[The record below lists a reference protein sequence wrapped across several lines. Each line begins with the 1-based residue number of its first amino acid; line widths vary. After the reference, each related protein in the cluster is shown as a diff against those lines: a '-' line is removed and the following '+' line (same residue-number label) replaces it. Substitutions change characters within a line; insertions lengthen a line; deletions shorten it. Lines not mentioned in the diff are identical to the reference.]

1 MTFSTQLSVHF
12 RHTAISVAQ
21 MHRFIRDTCTDIC
34 CTCGVFRLHGLS
46 LKDQTRF
53 WCLRLVTNVN
63 IVFIEVMVLFVKAV
77 KDRNARKSSEQNLY
91 VSMYIWF
98 YIHVYT
104 YIIYMCIYIYIY
116 ICSSLSVLWPLTT
129 FCLAPSWCLLTV
141 HKRSWL
147 EGQGMSKQLELVWPW
162 GFGRKWNW
170 RISFTI
176 ILRGV
181 SHKMSITGNVSLP

>member
-1 MTFSTQLSVHF
+1 MFLISNYTACFFPADIRPVHLQLGVHKTEHLLVLKLNCMTFSTQLSVHF

-91 VSMYIWF
+91 VSMYI
-98 YIHVYT
+98 
-104 YIIYMCIYIYIY
+104 
-116 ICSSLSVLWPLTT
+116 
-129 FCLAPSWCLLTV
+129 
-141 HKRSWL
+141 
-147 EGQGMSKQLELVWPW
+147 
-162 GFGRKWNW
+162 
-170 RISFTI
+170 
-176 ILRGV
+176 
-181 SHKMSITGNVSLP
+181 